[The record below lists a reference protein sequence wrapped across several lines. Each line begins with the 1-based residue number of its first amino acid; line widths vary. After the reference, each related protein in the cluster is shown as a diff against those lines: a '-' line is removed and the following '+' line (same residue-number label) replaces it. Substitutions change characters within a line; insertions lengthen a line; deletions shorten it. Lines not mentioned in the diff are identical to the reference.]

1 VKQARILGAT
11 AVVIV
16 IVLLISVAF
25 AGSLEPKTV
34 QELDGLDRILS
45 VRGLELGPMVW
56 TDELRNESAWTIVNS
71 ANASGTISAEGSL
84 QLVAKFAQA
93 ASVRLVE
100 SYRDVNLSLDD
111 SPLLYLQVEVSRG
124 INYGISFHGLFPN
137 GTSFDTLGDMSY
149 LQNRTGLGSLEDIS
163 ANLPYEA
170 FLATG
175 IPPPLN
181 SRIVRVSF
189 YVEAGPTESGEY
201 SMSISRLAAYGL
213 ITSSYRFTGRP
224 VTGSFLEITLDLRQ
238 PDDIMS
244 FYQAY
249 MGFDLKGSADLEYT
263 GYVTQ
268 GYSILAQSF
277 KYRTK
282 ALTPYEFMLLSPEQE
297 FVSGVPPNCLTTNS
311 YSIILSAQKGSI
323 TYFHLD
329 SLDLRYAAFNSA
341 TISVSDLPFL
351 QGMFLLYVALI
362 FQVPIGTVIV
372 LYEIRKSEE

>member
-1 VKQARILGAT
+1 VKHVRILGA
-11 AVVIV
+11 AVVVTV
-16 IVLLISVAF
+16 IILLISVAL

-34 QELDGLDRILS
+34 QELDGLDRIQS
-45 VRGLELGPMVW
+45 VRALELGPMIW
-56 TDELRNESAWTIVNS
+56 TDELRNESAWTVANS

-100 SYRDVNLSLDD
+100 SYRDVNLSLDE

-137 GTSFDTLGDMSY
+137 GTSFDTFGGSSY
-149 LQNRTGLGSLEDIS
+149 LQNRPGLGSPENIS

-189 YVEAGPTESGEY
+189 YMEAGPTESGEY
-201 SMSISRLAAYGL
+201 SMSISRLAAYGR
-213 ITSSYRFTGRP
+213 ITSSYRFTGRQ
-224 VTGSFLEITLDLRQ
+224 VTGSFLEILLDLRQ
-238 PDDIMS
+238 PEDVMS
-244 FYQAY
+244 FFQAY
-249 MGFDLKGSADLEYT
+249 VGFDMKGSADLEYA
-263 GYVTQ
+263 GYITQ

-277 KYRTK
+277 NYRTK

-297 FVSGVPPNCLTTNS
+297 LVSGVPPNYLDANS

-323 TYFHLD
+323 IYFHLE

-341 TISVSDLPFL
+341 TLSVSDLPFL

-362 FQVPIGTVIV
+362 FQVPIGAVIV
-372 LYEIRKSEE
+372 LYEVRKSEE